1 MAHTLTPVQG
11 SGCKGHSTIN
21 QATQKIIEMEL
32 IKLNQ
37 RPAIDLFLD
46 THHCFDLMVEACHNM
61 ACHRRGATDNYLC
74 LHAQMHHLM
83 KHHVCHKYGV
93 SKDYNT
99 FNHHPWHGAGQGAA
113 DAALH
118 YIILSDTLIDAYHTK
133 IQPWVIHNPTLTL
146 QIIKSQKAFIDN
158 VAMSANGNN
167 ATFQA
172 MIQQAQFQLQ
182 WWHQLIQAMGGSL
195 NPRNVAAPSTHGN
208 WICLGFYVSPAP
220 SRTYKLP
227 PCQTNHRNVFMSLML
242 MRAPGILASTSQSMA
257 PQNPWT
263 TFGKKQ

>member
-1 MAHTLTPVQG
+1 
-11 SGCKGHSTIN
+11 
-21 QATQKIIEMEL
+21 
-32 IKLNQ
+32 
-37 RPAIDLFLD
+37 
-46 THHCFDLMVEACHNM
+46 
-61 ACHRRGATDNYLC
+61 
-74 LHAQMHHLM
+74 M
-83 KHHVCHKYGV
+83 KYHVCHEYGV
-93 SKDYNT
+93 TKDYNT

-133 IQPWVIHNPTLTL
+133 IQPWVIHNPSLTL
-146 QIIKSQKAFIDN
+146 QIIKSLKAFIDN

-220 SRTYKLP
+220 SRMYKLP